1 MVQHDM
7 SLREYWRI
15 LKKRK
20 IAVLLTT
27 IVLGVLSILF
37 AVLRAPTPLYS
48 SSCSIRFE
56 KEMAIEGIY
65 ARTVAWAHQ
74 VDIETVISLL
84 KSYPVIR
91 EVAERLGKVPKG
103 ATAEG
108 SPLRPEA
115 EEAIADL
122 QSKVEVSREKFT
134 NIIDIKVT
142 DNSPL
147 FAPEF
152 ANAIASTY
160 KELHAEEQNKRSTE
174 ALRYITEQL
183 KEASQKLR
191 ESEDEF
197 NRFTRENKLV
207 FIDLQSKNQL
217 SKAKGIRDEIR
228 RLDEAKTELN
238 ELAVKLKQ
246 FIASPSGSNND
257 FYSMN
262 GNKQYQGANDSLV
275 ELLLK
280 RDSLLE
286 ELTPRHAQVVEL
298 QGEIVEVARKMG
310 MIAQFQI
317 KNIDKRRENFKNELV
332 EVDEKTNELMEKK
345 FEYDRLKRRVDSYGE
360 MTTLLERKSQEAS
373 IRRAERPEEIAIE
386 RPPLLPTS
394 AINPPRTVATAAMG
408 TIIGLIL
415 GMLIAFIRETFDTS
429 LGAIE
434 DVEETLGTKVLGVI
448 SHGDTKSIEESL
460 RDKDGKDL
468 DSSQVRRRLQL
479 VSHFVPNSIIGEGFR
494 SLRTN
499 IQFRDLEKKI
509 KTLEITSASPQEGKT
524 MVAMNLAITFAQAG
538 MKTLLVECDLR
549 KPVFA
554 HILGIENTPGITDV
568 LLGNHPVRDVV
579 RTITDIIVG
588 RLSMEEVLSSP
599 GLDNLN
605 IITSGTIPP
614 NPGELIDSKR
624 LGDFI
629 EEVKRDYDLVI
640 FDTAPILSTAD
651 PLILGRKVDAVLL
664 VYRVGAISRRL
675 LKRSMVQLSQV
686 KCHVTGVVLNDL
698 KADVSPD
705 FQDFKYYKY
714 YRSYGRDREAE
725 KQDEGDS
732 NSVLHSDAIICSQ
745 NTPSEIGEYGRVHHQ
760 TGEGLTKKRPSALRL
775 VLLLMVLGLMIAGL
789 LWQNGVMPI
798 EAYLIKDKAVS
809 TQAQNGF
816 PEKKAL
822 QRIKIPPLAPVAFKP
837 EPAALKELSDTA
849 IQLSPVVTTR
859 FPYSVRSGSFRTLE
873 KVQKAVVLLKTRG
886 LDPYWCE
893 VDLGAK
899 GKWFRVFVGYFT
911 DLENANEFKERHEL
925 NKGFISKAAYAVQ
938 IGKYLPEK
946 NLDPRIANLK
956 GTNLSP
962 YFIEDPVEGYRLL
975 TGAFVTRQAAEELA
989 QRIRKTGTDCKVV
1002 LR

>member
-1 MVQHDM
+1 MAQHDM

-48 SSCSIRFE
+48 SPCSIRFE

-147 FAPEF
+147 FAREF

-160 KELHAEEQNKRSTE
+160 KELHTEEQNKRSTE
-174 ALRYITEQL
+174 ALRYIAEQL

-207 FIDLQSKNQL
+207 SIDLQSENQL

-298 QGEIVEVARKMG
+298 QGEIMEVARKMG

-373 IRRAERPEEIAIE
+373 IRRAERPEEITIE

-760 TGEGLTKKRPSALRL
+760 IGDGLTKERPSALRL
-775 VLLLMVLGLMIAGL
+775 VLLLIALGFMIAGL

-798 EAYLIKDKAVS
+798 EAYLFKDKTVS

-816 PEKKAL
+816 PEKKTL
-822 QRIKIPPLAPVAFKP
+822 QRIKIPLLAPVAFKP
-837 EPAALKELSDTA
+837 EPSALQELSDTA
-849 IQLSPVVTTR
+849 IQPSPVVTTR
-859 FPYSVRSGSFRTLE
+859 FPYSVRSGSFTNLE
-873 KVQKAVVLLKTRG
+873 KVQKAVVSLKTRG

-893 VDLGAK
+893 VDLGEK
-899 GKWFRVFVGYFT
+899 GKWFRVFVGYFAEWKT
-911 DLENANEFKERHEL
+911 ANEFKERHEL
-925 NKGFISKAAYAVQ
+925 NKGFISETAYAVQ

>member
-1 MVQHDM
+1 MAQYDID
-7 SLREYWRI
+7 LREYWRI

-20 IAVLLTT
+20 LAVLLTT
-27 IVLGVLSILF
+27 IVLGVVSTGF
-37 AVLRAPTPLYS
+37 AVFKAPTSLYS

-56 KEMAIEGIY
+56 KEIATEGIY
-65 ARTVAWAHQ
+65 ARTIAWTQQ

-84 KSYPVIR
+84 KSYPVIK
-91 EVAERLGKVPKG
+91 EVAERLGKIPKG
-103 ATAEG
+103 TTVEG
-108 SPLRPEA
+108 RPLRPET
-115 EEAIADL
+115 EEVIADL

-142 DNSPL
+142 DSSPV
-147 FAPEF
+147 FARDF
-152 ANAIASTY
+152 AHAIASTH
-160 KELHAEEQNKRSTE
+160 KELHAKEQAKRSTD
-174 ALRYITEQL
+174 ALRYIAEQL
-183 KEASQKLR
+183 KEARQKLR
-191 ESEDEF
+191 EAENEF
-197 NRFTRENKLV
+197 NRFTRENQLV
-207 FIDLQSKNQL
+207 SIDLQSENQL
-217 SKAKGIRDEIR
+217 SKAKGIEDEIR
-228 RLDEAKTELN
+228 KLGEAKTELS
-238 ELAVKLKQ
+238 ELVVKIREFVAK
-246 FIASPSGSNND
+246 PSGASNE

-262 GNKQYQGANDSLV
+262 ANKHYQAANDSLV

-286 ELTPRHAQVVEL
+286 DLTPKHPQVVEI
-298 QGEIVEVARKMG
+298 QRKIIEVARKMG
-310 MIAQFQI
+310 MIAQLQI
-317 KNIDKRRENFKNELV
+317 NSIDKRQKEVENELA
-332 EVDEKTNELMEKK
+332 DIGKKTNELMEKK
-345 FEYDRLKRRVDSYGE
+345 LEYDRLKRRVDSYSE
-360 MTTLLERKSQEAS
+360 MTTLLERRSQEAS
-373 IRRAERPEEIAIE
+373 IRRAERPEEVTIVKPA
-386 RPPLLPTS
+386 LLPTS
-394 AINPPRTVATAAMG
+394 AINPPRTVATGAMG
-408 TIIGLIL
+408 VIIGLIL
-415 GMLIAFIRETFDTS
+415 GMLIAFIGETFDTS

-434 DVEETLGTKVLGVI
+434 DVEETLGSQVLGVI
-448 SHGDTKSIEESL
+448 PHGDTKSIEEVL
-460 RDKDGKDL
+460 RDKYGKEADA
-468 DSSQVRRRLQL
+468 SNVGRKVQL
-479 VSHFVPNSIIGEGFR
+479 ISHFAPNTVIAEGFR
-494 SLRTN
+494 ALRTN
-499 IQFRDLEKKI
+499 IQFRNLEKRI
-509 KTLEITSASPQEGKT
+509 KTLEVTSASPQEGKT
-524 MVAMNLAITFAQAG
+524 MVAINLAITFAQAG

-568 LLGNHPVRDVV
+568 LLGNYPVRDVV

-588 RLSMEEVLSSP
+588 RLSMQEVLNSP

-614 NPGELIDSKR
+614 NPGELMDSKR

-629 EEVKRDYDLVI
+629 EEVKKDYDLVI

-651 PLILGRKVDAVLL
+651 PMILGTKVDTVLL

-714 YRSYGRDREAE
+714 YRSYGSDREAE
-725 KQDEGDS
+725 KQEEGKS
-732 NSVLHSDAIICSQ
+732 NSVLHSDTILCPQDA
-745 NTPSEIGEYGRVHHQ
+745 PPEIREYAAVHHQ

-775 VLLLMVLGLMIAGL
+775 VLLLMALGLMIAGL

-798 EAYLIKDKAVS
+798 DAYLIKDKVVL
-809 TQAQNGF
+809 TQAQDDF

-822 QRIKIPPLAPVAFKP
+822 KRVKMPPLAPVAFKQ
-837 EPAALKELSDTA
+837 ESAALKELSDTT
-849 IQLSPVVTTR
+849 IQPSPVVATR

-873 KVQKAVVLLKTRG
+873 KVQKAVASLKKKG

-911 DLENANEFKERHEL
+911 DLENANEFKERHGL
-925 NKGFISKAAYAVQ
+925 NKGFISKTAYAVQ
-938 IGKYLPEK
+938 IRQYLPAK
-946 NLDPRIANLK
+946 NLEPQIANPN

-962 YFIEDPVEGYRLL
+962 YFIEDPAKGNRLL
-975 TGAFVTRQAAEELA
+975 IGAFVTHEAAERLA
-989 QRIRKTGTDCKVV
+989 QRIRETGTDCKVV